1 MRMLVQASIDTER
14 ANAVIAEGKMPETME
29 QILTV
34 LKPEAAY
41 FYPLHGRRGLVMV
54 VDVTDE
60 ADLIPLVEPLWME
73 MGADVEVAP
82 CLTAQEL
89 QAGLAR
95 LTAQS

>member
-1 MRMLVQASIDTER
+1 
-14 ANAVIAEGKMPETME
+14 MPETME

-89 QAGLAR
+89 QAASPASPPGPDPAAPEVSR
-95 LTAQS
+95 PRPRAPPIAWADR